1 MRHLS
6 ALFVCTKERILK
18 PTKSYAN
25 LNWTMRL
32 KEGSCLFIL
41 TQSRCVGNYMTVL
54 GGGVPQFIIIL
65 AQIDAGMRGILY
77 AHCPTGLCTP
87 CWAAKKS

>member
-6 ALFVCTKERILK
+6 ALFVYTKERILK

-65 AQIDAGMRGILY
+65 A
-77 AHCPTGLCTP
+77 
-87 CWAAKKS
+87 